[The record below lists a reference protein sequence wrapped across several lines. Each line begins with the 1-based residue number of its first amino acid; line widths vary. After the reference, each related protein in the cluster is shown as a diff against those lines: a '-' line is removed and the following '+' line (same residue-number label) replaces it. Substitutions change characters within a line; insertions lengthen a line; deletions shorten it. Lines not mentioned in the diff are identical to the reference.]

1 MQTILKLLPK
11 NLQLILFLF
20 KFAAVNL
27 NQIIAFMKKFAL
39 SIFAVCLSLN
49 ALATDKLR
57 VGYCLGEVTK
67 TGIEVAK
74 DARWV
79 DAAIYLDAAQLQ
91 GLGGNELQ
99 QVSVGVA
106 NRVNVDSIRVWVR
119 SSLSGD
125 NLAEGLITTRTEQ
138 KIVRGWNDIDLQ
150 SPYVLEE
157 GKGLYIGYSYHQRSA
172 ATPVSVVGKPTEN
185 AFFLNTN
192 NGAGWDDR
200 SDEGVLSI
208 EGVVV
213 GNGLMQYD
221 PGIVSATARANSSTG
236 NVDISVNLYNY
247 GTKAVSGLTLKA
259 YVTGTDEVYE
269 YHHAQAIGSNESS
282 TVSFSISPVA
292 DGIGIDHSIEV
303 EIAAIDGG
311 MTDQNTAN
319 NRAAAAFSYV
329 RKVLVEEFTT
339 EDCPNCPR
347 VAEYLH
353 NVLAKP
359 KYSGIAHAVAH
370 HSGYYTDWLTTEAD
384 LQYTELYNAGG
395 GTFAPALMYDRMPYF
410 ESNTGKVTPVG
421 FPLSEE
427 AIEAALDL
435 RLKDDA
441 FANLSIEQ
449 EVVSGDVKTLNV
461 TVIGRRSKEIGSTPN
476 RVTVYLVE
484 DGIKEMN
491 QAGYDGVVFFH
502 NNVMRAYNSTWGDL
516 VTWSNNKFEYNC
528 SFTIDKDW
536 NTDNMRIVAFINNY
550 QSKDYTKYSIEN
562 SEFVTFG
569 KTTGLKGVKA
579 ETARPAEYYTIGGVR
594 LSKPGS
600 GLHIVKYSD
609 GSTRKVI
616 FK

>member
-1 MQTILKLLPK
+1 MHIILL
-11 NLQLILFLF
+11 LF

-39 SIFAVCLSLN
+39 SIIAVCLSLN

-67 TGIEVAK
+67 TGTEVAK
-74 DARWV
+74 DSRWV

-99 QVSVGVA
+99 QISVGVA

-119 SSLSGD
+119 SSLSGG

-138 KIVRGWNDIDLQ
+138 KIVRGWNDINLQ

-157 GKGLYIGYSYHQRSA
+157 GKGLYIGYSYHQRSTA
-172 ATPVSVVGKPTEN
+172 KPVSVVGKPTKN
-185 AFFLNTN
+185 AFFLNAN
-192 NGAGWDDR
+192 NGAGWKDR
-200 SDEGVLSI
+200 SSEGVLSI

-213 GNGLMQYD
+213 GDGLMQHD
-221 PGIVSATARANSSTG
+221 MGIVSAIAKANSGTG
-236 NVDISVNLYNY
+236 NVDISVDLYNY

-269 YHHAQAIGSNESS
+269 HHHRQAIGSNESS

-303 EIAAIDGG
+303 EIAAIDGDV
-311 MTDQNTAN
+311 TDQNAAN
-319 NRAAAAFSYV
+319 DRAAAAFSYV

-339 EDCPNCPR
+339 EECPNCPR

-370 HSGYYTDWLTTEAD
+370 HSAYRTDWLTTDAD
-384 LQYTELYNAGG
+384 LQYTKLFNDRITY
-395 GTFAPALMYDRMPYF
+395 APALMYDRMPYF
-410 ESNTGKVTPVG
+410 ETDAGKPTPVAL
-421 FPLSEE
+421 PLS
-427 AIEAALDL
+427 ASSIEAVLDL

-449 EVVSGDVKTLNV
+449 EVVSGDEQTVNV

-484 DGIKEMN
+484 DGIKEMS

-516 VTWSNNKFEYNC
+516 VTWSNNKFEYSC
-528 SFTIDKDW
+528 SFTIDKSW
-536 NTDNMRIVAFINNY
+536 NTENMRIVAFINNY
-550 QSKDYTKYSIEN
+550 DSSDYTKYSIEN

-569 KTTGLKGVKA
+569 KTTALKGVKT
-579 ETARPAEYYTIGGVR
+579 ENARPVEYYTIGGVR